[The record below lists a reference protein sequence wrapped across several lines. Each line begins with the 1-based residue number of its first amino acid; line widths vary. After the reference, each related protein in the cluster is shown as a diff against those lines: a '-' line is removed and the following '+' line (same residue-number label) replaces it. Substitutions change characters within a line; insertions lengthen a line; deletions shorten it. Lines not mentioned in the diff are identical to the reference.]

1 LVENHHEHDNDAL
14 GDPLIER
21 AHSEQVQSV
30 AKHANQKCANQR
42 SDHTAF
48 ASEEIL
54 AGFSSSLLEEIGRVL
69 KTPDTSGGAQ
79 PIVT

>member
-1 LVENHHEHDNDAL
+1 LDQIVNCVDLLSDVVALTGQGHDLDVE
-14 GDPLIER
+14 
-21 AHSEQVQSV
+21 
-30 AKHANQKCANQR
+30 
-42 SDHTAF
+42 T
-48 ASEEIL
+48 IL